1 MELKKN
7 IKIKPE
13 SSNKTK
19 IIFQDACNTEDLDV
33 KCGVSLS
40 DIENSI
46 RHYIL
51 TQTLIL
57 GRIPAI
63 NDVLGKFQHISMDEF
78 RKIINRLDEVDAIH
92 LNESKTL
99 IEAAYPFSGSRTNH
113 VVTFKKDSFKKI
125 YAMCAIDALGIPFMV
140 NRDIDIHSKCFHCD
154 DEINIEIV
162 NYEIT
167 SVIPRELVVWGHMEY
182 SCCAATSLCNNINFF
197 SSKQHFEEWE
207 KRVGK
212 KKGYLLQVQEAF
224 YLGKLFFEKRLKI

>member
-1 MELKKN
+1 MESKKD
-7 IKIKPE
+7 IKIKPK
-13 SSNKTK
+13 SSNITK
-19 IIFQDACNTEDLDV
+19 IIFQDACNTEDFNA
-33 KCGVSLS
+33 KSGASLS
-40 DIENSI
+40 KEENSI

-51 TQTLIL
+51 AQTPIL

-63 NDVLGKFQHISMDEF
+63 NEIQGNFRYIREDEF

-92 LNESKTL
+92 LNETKTL
-99 IEAAYPFSGSRTNH
+99 IEAAYPFSGPKTNH
-113 VVTFKKDSFKKI
+113 VIKFKKDSFKRI

-140 NRDIDIHSKCFHCD
+140 KSDIDIHSKCFHCN
-154 DEINIEIV
+154 DEINIEII

-167 SVIPRELVVWGHMEY
+167 SVMPRDLVVWGHMDY

-212 KKGYLLQVQEAF
+212 KKGYILKIQEAF
-224 YLGKLFFEKRLKI
+224 YLGKLFFEKRLST